1 MKKIFDYDFRN
12 ELFLCLRESGIKDK
26 EIREIIRKRY
36 KESLKDEVV
45 ERLNTVIKAIKE
57 DNLEEIIPFIGDSPS
72 GDDYGCDNRYISFK
86 DVTDCEDIGDV
97 IDALMENERN
107 PDRKDLP
114 LLRQAYRIRRQ
125 FRYIRTLLRHDLPL
139 P

>member
-1 MKKIFDYDFRN
+1 MFFIKLPYYKCYTRCGRYHKTNIIYMKKIFDYDFRN

-97 IDALMENERN
+97 IDALME
-107 PDRKDLP
+107 K
-114 LLRQAYRIRRQ
+114 
-125 FRYIRTLLRHDLPL
+125 
-139 P
+139 